1 MRSCNTHAPV
11 CKSCTEIRS
20 FNVGEFNRS
29 ERRWNV
35 MGRNGLSAPVLWLL
49 SKYPVI
55 DEGRIIMNV
64 QKYTHNEPAGSIW

>member
-1 MRSCNTHAPV
+1 
-11 CKSCTEIRS
+11 
-20 FNVGEFNRS
+20 
-29 ERRWNV
+29 

-64 QKYTHNEPAGSIW
+64 QKYTHDEQAGSIW